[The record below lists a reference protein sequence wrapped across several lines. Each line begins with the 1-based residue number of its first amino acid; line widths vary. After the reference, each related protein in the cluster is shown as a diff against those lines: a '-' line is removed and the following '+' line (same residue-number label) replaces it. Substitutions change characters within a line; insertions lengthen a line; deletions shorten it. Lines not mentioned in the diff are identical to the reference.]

1 MFGGCLFMKI
11 CFFQPWWIEFALPVP
26 ATAEMSVG
34 ATEQYINKL
43 TEAYSE
49 TMVAEVLRHHLKEGM
64 ITEHEWARLTRL
76 AIKNFA
82 LKEIR
87 EMG

>member
-1 MFGGCLFMKI
+1 MQI

-26 ATAEMSVG
+26 ATAEMSVE
-34 ATEQYINKL
+34 ASERYINAL
-43 TEAYSE
+43 SE
-49 TMVAEVLRHHLKEGM
+49 DYDRTKVARVLRHHLMEGM

-82 LKEIR
+82 LQRIR
-87 EMG
+87 EVG